1 MFKLIILVLGLAIG
15 FGGGVWWGHKNPEA
29 AAKLSAEE
37 ERRVIEASI
46 ALNKKMQATLDKLQ
60 NKTPAPG
67 SGFVGSGQAG
77 GSAAAEVTD
86 LKADAKK
93 QEAELTAAL
102 EKVK

>member
-1 MFKLIILVLGLAIG
+1 MVKLIVLILGLAIG

-67 SGFVGSGQAG
+67 SGFVGSSWLSFQNKRLPRWIAG
-77 GSAAAEVTD
+77 VISP
-86 LKADAKK
+86 
-93 QEAELTAAL
+93 
-102 EKVK
+102 